1 MAATAPAPYQ
11 DSRWQA
17 DSAIEAAAAV
27 RVELGA
33 EEVAGANGEPALTE
47 GDPPE
52 LENNEQQLLDDQIL
66 GPLRR
71 EVELLEQQVQQQEAG
86 VAATEAECK
95 EAEEELERQRAER
108 MRLTVVLQQ
117 QQRAETRH
125 QGASKLL
132 QLQLTMTQQLNG
144 VASSLA
150 QVPAAE
156 DRAWMPGALR
166 QREQEVDALSA
177 ALRKQQ
183 QISQQAH
190 AQLLELSTRRG
201 GAAKGGRS
209 EVEALSLRL
218 AEQETAR
225 LAAEARADELQVLPR
240 TRTRTAPARHTHRLH
255 ADCARAA
262 HAPQKQVLILE
273 EQGLRSR
280 LHKPP
285 PLPRTGSAG
294 SPVRAAA
301 ASPAMPSVAMPSRV
315 IIPSER
321 SSE

>member
-1 MAATAPAPYQ
+1 MIGT
-11 DSRWQA
+11 
-17 DSAIEAAAAV
+17 
-27 RVELGA
+27 
-33 EEVAGANGEPALTE
+33 
-47 GDPPE
+47 
-52 LENNEQQLLDDQIL
+52 
-66 GPLRR
+66 
-71 EVELLEQQVQQQEAG
+71 
-86 VAATEAECK
+86 
-95 EAEEELERQRAER
+95 
-108 MRLTVVLQQ
+108 
-117 QQRAETRH
+117 
-125 QGASKLL
+125 
-132 QLQLTMTQQLNG
+132 
-144 VASSLA
+144 
-150 QVPAAE
+150 
-156 DRAWMPGALR
+156 
-166 QREQEVDALSA
+166 
-177 ALRKQQ
+177 
-183 QISQQAH
+183 H

-240 TRTRTAPARHTHRLH
+240 TRTAHAPHARRLH
-255 ADCARAA
+255 SDCARAA

-301 ASPAMPSVAMPSRV
+301 TSPAMPSVTMPSRV
-315 IIPSER
+315 IIPPER

>member
-1 MAATAPAPYQ
+1 MAATAPAPFQ

-17 DSAIEAAAAV
+17 DGAVEAAAAV
-27 RVELGA
+27 RVSLGA
-33 EEVAGANGEPALTE
+33 EEVAGAHGEPALTE
-47 GDPPE
+47 GVPPE
-52 LENNEQQLLDDQIL
+52 LDDVEQLLDDQML
-66 GPLRR
+66 GSLRR
-71 EVELLEQQVQQQEAG
+71 EVDILEQQVQQQEAG
-86 VAATEAECK
+86 VVATEEECR
-95 EAEEELERQRAER
+95 EAKEELELQRAER

-166 QREQEVDALSA
+166 QREQEVEALSA

-209 EVEALSLRL
+209 EAEALSLRL

-240 TRTRTAPARHTHRLH
+240 TRTALARYTRMRMRT
-255 ADCARAA
+255 DCAPTAYA
-262 HAPQKQVLILE
+262 LQAQVLILE

-294 SPVRAAA
+294 SPLRVAPT
-301 ASPAMPSVAMPSRV
+301 SPAMPSRV

>member
-17 DSAIEAAAAV
+17 DSSIEAAAAV

-47 GDPPE
+47 GDSPE
-52 LENNEQQLLDDQIL
+52 LENNEQQLLDDQLL

-71 EVELLEQQVQQQEAG
+71 EVELLEQQVQQQEVG
-86 VAATEAECK
+86 VMVTEAECK
-95 EAEEELERQRAER
+95 EAEEELERQRDER

-166 QREQEVDALSA
+166 QREQEVGALSA

-240 TRTRTAPARHTHRLH
+240 TRTAHAPHARRLH
-255 ADCARAA
+255 SDCARAA

-301 ASPAMPSVAMPSRV
+301 TSPAMPSVTMPSRV

>member
-1 MAATAPAPYQ
+1 MAATAPAPFQ

-17 DSAIEAAAAV
+17 DSAVEAAAV
-27 RVELGA
+27 RVSLGA
-33 EEVAGANGEPALTE
+33 EEVAGAHREPALTQ

-52 LENNEQQLLDDQIL
+52 LDDVEQLLDDQML
-66 GPLRR
+66 GSLRR

-86 VAATEAECK
+86 VVATEEQCR
-95 EAEEELERQRAER
+95 EAEEELELQRAER

-166 QREQEVDALSA
+166 QREQEVEALSA

-209 EVEALSLRL
+209 EAEALSLRL

-240 TRTRTAPARHTHRLH
+240 TRT
-255 ADCARAA
+255 A
-262 HAPQKQVLILE
+262 HAPHTHMHMRTDCAPTAYALQAQVLILE

-285 PLPRTGSAG
+285 PLPHTGSAG
-294 SPVRAAA
+294 SPLRVAPT
-301 ASPAMPSVAMPSRV
+301 SPAMPSRV

>member
-33 EEVAGANGEPALTE
+33 EEAVGANGEPALTE
-47 GDPPE
+47 GDSPE
-52 LENNEQQLLDDQIL
+52 LENNEQQLLDDQLL

-71 EVELLEQQVQQQEAG
+71 EVELLEQQLQQQEAG
-86 VAATEAECK
+86 VAATEAEAT

-209 EVEALSLRL
+209 EVEALTLRL

-240 TRTRTAPARHTHRLH
+240 TRTAHAQHTHRLH
-255 ADCARAA
+255 TDCARAA

-285 PLPRTGSAG
+285 PLPRTGGAG
-294 SPVRAAA
+294 SPVHAATT
-301 ASPAMPSVAMPSRV
+301 SPAMPSVTMPSRV

>member
-17 DSAIEAAAAV
+17 DSSIEAAAAV

-47 GDPPE
+47 GDSPE
-52 LENNEQQLLDDQIL
+52 LENNEQQLLDDQLL

-71 EVELLEQQVQQQEAG
+71 EVELLEQQVQQQEVG
-86 VAATEAECK
+86 VMVTEAECK
-95 EAEEELERQRAER
+95 EAEEELERQRDER

-125 QGASKLL
+125 QGASKLQ

-240 TRTRTAPARHTHRLH
+240 TRTAHAPHARRLH
-255 ADCARAA
+255 SDCARAA

-301 ASPAMPSVAMPSRV
+301 TSPAMPSVTMPSRV

>member
-1 MAATAPAPYQ
+1 MATAPAPFQ

-17 DSAIEAAAAV
+17 DSAVEAAAAV
-27 RVELGA
+27 SVSLGA
-33 EEVAGANGEPALTE
+33 AEFAGTNGEASAQGVL
-47 GDPPE
+47 PE
-52 LENNEQQLLDDQIL
+52 LDDTEQLLDEQM
-66 GPLRR
+66 LRSLSR
-71 EVELLEQQVQQQEAG
+71 EVELLEQQMQQQEAS
-86 VAATEAECK
+86 VVATEEECR
-95 EAEEELERQRAER
+95 EAEEELELQRAER
-108 MRLTVVLQQ
+108 MRLAVVLQQ
-117 QQRAETRH
+117 QQRAETRD
-125 QGASKLL
+125 QGGSKLL

-166 QREQEVDALSA
+166 QREQEVEALSA

-209 EVEALSLRL
+209 EVEGLSLRL

-240 TRTRTAPARHTHRLH
+240 TRTALVLRTHMQLALRTHCTRT
-255 ADCARAA
+255 
-262 HAPQKQVLILE
+262 
-273 EQGLRSR
+273 GLRTHMPMHCR
-280 LHKPP
+280 
-285 PLPRTGSAG
+285 PRS
-294 SPVRAAA
+294 
-301 ASPAMPSVAMPSRV
+301 
-315 IIPSER
+315 
-321 SSE
+321 

>member
-17 DSAIEAAAAV
+17 DSSIEAAAAV

-47 GDPPE
+47 GDSPE
-52 LENNEQQLLDDQIL
+52 LENNEQQLLDDQLL

-71 EVELLEQQVQQQEAG
+71 EVELLEQQVQQQEVG
-86 VAATEAECK
+86 VMVTEAECK
-95 EAEEELERQRAER
+95 EAEEELERQRDER

-166 QREQEVDALSA
+166 QREQEVGALSA

-225 LAAEARADELQVLPR
+225 LTAEARADELQVLPR
-240 TRTRTAPARHTHRLH
+240 TRTAHAPHARRLH
-255 ADCARAA
+255 SDCARAA

-301 ASPAMPSVAMPSRV
+301 TSPAMPSVTMPSRV

>member
-17 DSAIEAAAAV
+17 DSSIEAAAAV

-47 GDPPE
+47 GDSPE
-52 LENNEQQLLDDQIL
+52 LENNEQQLLDDQLL

-71 EVELLEQQVQQQEAG
+71 EVELLEQQVQQQEVG
-86 VAATEAECK
+86 VMVTEAECK
-95 EAEEELERQRAER
+95 EAEEELERQRDER

-166 QREQEVDALSA
+166 QREQEVGALSA

-225 LAAEARADELQVLPR
+225 LTAEARADELQVLPR
-240 TRTRTAPARHTHRLH
+240 TRTAHAPHARRLH
-255 ADCARAA
+255 SDCARAA

-285 PLPRTGSAG
+285 PPPRTGSAG

-301 ASPAMPSVAMPSRV
+301 TSPAMPSVTMPSRV

>member
-1 MAATAPAPYQ
+1 MAATAPAPFQ

-17 DSAIEAAAAV
+17 DSAVEAAAAV
-27 RVELGA
+27 RVSLGA
-33 EEVAGANGEPALTE
+33 EEVAGAHGEPALTQRV
-47 GDPPE
+47 PPE
-52 LENNEQQLLDDQIL
+52 LDDVEQLLDDQML
-66 GPLRR
+66 GSLRR
-71 EVELLEQQVQQQEAG
+71 EVELLEQQVQQQEAE
-86 VAATEAECK
+86 VVATEEECR
-95 EAEEELERQRAER
+95 EAEEELELQRAER

-132 QLQLTMTQQLNG
+132 QLQLTMTQQLHG

-166 QREQEVDALSA
+166 QREQEVEALSA

-209 EVEALSLRL
+209 EAEALSLRL

-240 TRTRTAPARHTHRLH
+240 TRTALALHTHMRMRTH
-255 ADCARAA
+255 CAPTAYA
-262 HAPQKQVLILE
+262 LQAQVLILE

-285 PLPRTGSAG
+285 PLPRTGGAG
-294 SPVRAAA
+294 SPLRVAPT
-301 ASPAMPSVAMPSRV
+301 SPAMPSRV

>member
-1 MAATAPAPYQ
+1 MLSARRDRPIAFAGTFCPPEGGSTSRGLFRRAYCVSFSIARPRTVQSIMAAPVPFQ

-17 DSAIEAAAAV
+17 DSAVEAAAAV
-27 RVELGA
+27 RASFAA
-33 EEVAGANGEPALTE
+33 EEVAGANGEPALTQ
-47 GDPPE
+47 GVPPE
-52 LENNEQQLLDDQIL
+52 LDDVEQLQDEQMLS
-66 GPLRR
+66 LRR
-71 EVELLEQQVQQQEAG
+71 EVELLEQEMQEQEAS
-86 VAATEAECK
+86 VVATEEECR
-95 EAEEELERQRAER
+95 EAERELELQQAER

-132 QLQLTMTQQLNG
+132 QLQLTMTQQLHG
-144 VASSLA
+144 VASSLT

-166 QREQEVDALSA
+166 QREQEVEALSA

-209 EVEALSLRL
+209 EAEGLSLRL

-240 TRTRTAPARHTHRLH
+240 TCT
-255 ADCARAA
+255 A
-262 HAPQKQVLILE
+262 HALTA
-273 EQGLRSR
+273 
-280 LHKPP
+280 H
-285 PLPRTGSAG
+285 
-294 SPVRAAA
+294 
-301 ASPAMPSVAMPSRV
+301 
-315 IIPSER
+315 
-321 SSE
+321 